1 MKNVRLNGEKRQ
13 IMEMLVLVQAC
24 RPCERPYLSISYE
37 NKNST
42 RQAQI
47 ATYQRVNRI
56 YQG

>member
-1 MKNVRLNGEKRQ
+1 
-13 IMEMLVLVQAC
+13 MEMLVLVQAC